1 MFVVCA
7 NNQIM
12 QHLEPMHADSGL
24 VVATGSR
31 QISKTKNLESTR
43 TQTSSWRDM
52 GRVVLR
58 VSWLTACRYALIVL
72 LLEGVVVGTNP
83 EQTQSSPAHVPG
95 LAVLGRGH
103 REPSA
108 VLVPAQAKLP
118 AESRL
123 FLRGGACFSRV
134 SDEISEDE
142 EPSDDPPSRVDW
154 KRRILVTG
162 GCGFMGSYLVDRL
175 VSRYEDYL
183 IVVLDVLD
191 ECGSL
196 EHLRGA
202 LLQPNCVFVQGDI
215 RDEHVVSDILTEHSI
230 DTVLHLAAQTS
241 VDHSFKDPSVF
252 TQVCLSLF
260 SCSQSLSPLPP
271 LSPSQMDV
279 SRPLL

>member
-1 MFVVCA
+1 
-7 NNQIM
+7 
-12 QHLEPMHADSGL
+12 
-24 VVATGSR
+24 
-31 QISKTKNLESTR
+31 
-43 TQTSSWRDM
+43 M
-52 GRVVLR
+52 GRVVRR
-58 VSWLTACRYALIVL
+58 VWWLTDWRYVL
-72 LLEGVVVGTNP
+72 LVVLLEGVDVGTNP

-95 LAVLGRGH
+95 LALGRGH

-108 VLVPAQAKLP
+108 PVLVPAQAKLP

-215 RDEHVVSDILTEHSI
+215 RDEHIVSDILTEHSI

-260 SCSQSLSPLPP
+260 SCSLSLPP
-271 LSPSQMDV
+271 LSPSQKEV